1 MTSEAAGNDG
11 RREAYRL
18 WSRRC
23 GFSLYVLAALW
34 GIVQIVFV
42 NDGRVYLLVG
52 LICALLAT
60 SWAVFDLKSREKAI
74 LPILQMLYFLMWPI
88 GATIYLVSRNG
99 WRGVLIAALHAV
111 GLTLTVGLTF
121 YATLYSL
128 HYAGLLDPQFYP

>member
-1 MTSEAAGNDG
+1 VTSEAAGSD
-11 RREAYRL
+11 RKLEAYRV

-23 GFSLYVLAALW
+23 GVTLYVLAALW

-42 NDGRVYLLVG
+42 KNGGVYLLAG
-52 LICALLAT
+52 LMCALLAT
-60 SWAVFDLKSREKAI
+60 SWAVYDAKSREKTI
-74 LPILQMLYFLMWPI
+74 LPILQMLYFMMWPI
-88 GATIYLVSRNG
+88 GATVYLVSRNG
-99 WRGVLIAALHAV
+99 WRGVLIAALHAI